1 MINQLIAKMIP
12 YLPQKV
18 IWVFSKRYIAGQFI
32 DDALAESR
40 KLNQAG
46 VLVTV
51 DLLGEYIRDL
61 SEADHYKEQYVG
73 LIERFTSENIEGN
86 FSVKPSMFGLL
97 IDKEACYNNLRDIV
111 DAAAK
116 FNSFIRIDMEDSE
129 CTSDEMDIFRR
140 LKYEFPDRVGIV
152 VQAYLRRTINDVT
165 NLLDLNYSTAPLNF
179 RLCKGIYIED
189 KHIAYKGFQE
199 IRDHYLEDLHF
210 MLQNG
215 IYVGIATHD
224 KYLINKAY
232 EIIEQLNV
240 PKDKYEFQMLFG
252 VTPRLRQSITDRG
265 HRMRI
270 YVPYGKQWFG
280 YSTRRL
286 KENPAIVW
294 HILKALLVRK

>member
-152 VQAYLRRTINDVT
+152 F
-165 NLLDLNYSTAPLNF
+165 AP
-179 RLCKGIYIED
+179 Y
-189 KHIAYKGFQE
+189 HQ
-199 IRDHYLEDLHF
+199 
-210 MLQNG
+210 
-215 IYVGIATHD
+215 
-224 KYLINKAY
+224 
-232 EIIEQLNV
+232 
-240 PKDKYEFQMLFG
+240 
-252 VTPRLRQSITDRG
+252 
-265 HRMRI
+265 
-270 YVPYGKQWFG
+270 
-280 YSTRRL
+280 
-286 KENPAIVW
+286 
-294 HILKALLVRK
+294 